1 MYCKKFALGV
11 FGVKSRAMNSSE
23 FATLKMRITARL
35 RKEGV
40 TTSDT
45 LASELNAPHSTV
57 RVALEE
63 LSDEE
68 VKVVRRLP
76 FGLWIL
82 RKTTRKPPRCLK
94 AFHLPKPPISFH
106 GSSGDCT
113 LFSRYHAHTFQ
124 RAAFLI

>member
-1 MYCKKFALGV
+1 
-11 FGVKSRAMNSSE
+11 MNSYE
-23 FATLKMRITARL
+23 FGTLKMRITARL

-76 FGLWIL
+76 FGPWDL
-82 RKTTRKPPRCLK
+82 TENDEK
-94 AFHLPKPPISFH
+94 A
-106 GSSGDCT
+106 
-113 LFSRYHAHTFQ
+113 A
-124 RAAFLI
+124 